1 MPMIASPAAEN
12 CKRQQVAGSLI
23 LSLRSLGAGAANA
36 QRSRFE
42 AALARFA
49 ASSGNKALRRSVFAR
64 HGVAEGVE
72 RRRRGRVNFRQTFER
87 ATGLTSSRK
96 IPRRPGARHNA

>member
-1 MPMIASPAAEN
+1 MIASPAAEN
-12 CKRQQVAGSLI
+12 CKRLQVAGSLI

-49 ASSGNKALRRSVFAR
+49 ASSGNKALRRSVFAL

-72 RRRRGRVNFRQTFER
+72 RRRRGRVNFRADIR
-87 ATGLTSSRK
+87 TGNRIDLITEN
-96 IPRRPGARHNA
+96 PPGGQAFT

>member
-1 MPMIASPAAEN
+1 MIASPAAEN

-72 RRRRGRVNFRQTFER
+72 RRRRGRVNFRADIR
-87 ATGLTSSRK
+87 TGNRIDLITK
-96 IPRRPGARHNA
+96 NPQAARRST